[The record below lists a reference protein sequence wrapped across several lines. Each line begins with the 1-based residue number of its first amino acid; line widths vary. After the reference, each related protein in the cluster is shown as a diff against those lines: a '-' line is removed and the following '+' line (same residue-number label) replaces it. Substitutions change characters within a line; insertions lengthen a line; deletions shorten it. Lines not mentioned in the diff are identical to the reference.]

1 MSASP
6 ECGHVEVWLG
16 IEDINLGEDDG
27 GGEEDKSYHA
37 DRQRNVVLNSQTVT
51 RNYSCCQTRSKAL
64 GYIMTILGQ
73 QICRI
78 LLRNGK
84 GKH

>member
-37 DRQRNVVLNSQTVT
+37 DRQRNVVLNSQTVPSIEVT
-51 RNYSCCQTRSKAL
+51 VAVKPGAKL
-64 GYIMTILGQ
+64 WDIL
-73 QICRI
+73 
-78 LLRNGK
+78 
-84 GKH
+84 

>member
-37 DRQRNVVLNSQTVT
+37 DRQRNVVLNSQTVP
-51 RNYSCCQTRSKAL
+51 SKL
-64 GYIMTILGQ
+64 Q
-73 QICRI
+73 
-78 LLRNGK
+78 LLSNQEQSFGIYYDNS
-84 GKH
+84 GATDL